1 MTTAEDLFRAG
12 DVKGCLAELQ
22 SEVRKRPA
30 DPKLR
35 IFLAQLLM
43 VTGDWDRAVNQL
55 GVSAELDAS
64 ALPMKHTY
72 TAAIQCEK
80 LRAAVFAGERSP
92 LVLGDPPPWIALLL
106 QALVSS
112 GQGRSQE
119 AVELRARA
127 MEDAETTPGTLNGSP
142 FEWLADADSRLG
154 PVLEVLLNGAYYWVP
169 VARIRRIEF
178 EKPEDVRDL
187 VWLPAQFTWTN
198 DGQAMGLVPVRYPGT
213 EQAAEDVLRLSRKTQ
228 WDELGDGAFAGLGQ
242 RILTTSAEEL
252 GLLEIR
258 TIDMSTQPA
267 LDD

>member
-1 MTTAEDLFRAG
+1 MSTAEELFRAG
-12 DVKGCLAELQ
+12 DLKGCLAELQ

-55 GVSAELDAS
+55 GVSAELDAA

-80 LRAAVFAGERSP
+80 LRAEVFAGKRSP
-92 LVLGDPPPWIALLL
+92 LVLGDPPAWIALLFQSL
-106 QALVSS
+106 ASS
-112 GQGRSQE
+112 GQERTQE
-119 AVELRARA
+119 AADLRARA
-127 MEDAETTPGTLNGSP
+127 LEDAPATPGTMNGTP

-154 PVLEVLLNGAYYWVP
+154 PVMEVLLNGAYYWVP
-169 VARIRRIEF
+169 VQRIRAIEF

-187 VWLPAQFTWTN
+187 LWLPAKFTWTN
-198 DGQAMGLVPVRYPGT
+198 NGEALGLMPVRYPGS
-213 EQAAEDVLRLSRKTQ
+213 EQAGEDALRLSRKTQ
-228 WDELGDGAFAGLGQ
+228 WNELDDGAFAGVGQ
-242 RILTTSAEEL
+242 RVLTTSAEEL

-258 TIDMSTQPA
+258 TIT
-267 LDD
+267 LDAESGG

>member
-1 MTTAEDLFRAG
+1 MSTAEELFRAG
-12 DVKGCLAELQ
+12 DLKGCLAELQ
-22 SEVRKRPA
+22 SEVRRRPA

-43 VTGDWDRAVNQL
+43 VTGDWDRAINQL

-72 TAAIQCEK
+72 TAAIQCER

-92 LVLGDPPPWIALLL
+92 LVLGDPPQWIALLL
-106 QALVSS
+106 QALASS

-119 AVELRARA
+119 AAQLRAKA
-127 MEDAETTPGTLNGSP
+127 LDAAPPTPGTLNGSA

-187 VWLPAQFTWTN
+187 LWLPAQFTWTN
-198 DGQAMGLVPVRYPGT
+198 DGQAMGLVPVRYPQS
-213 EQAAEDVLRLSRKTQ
+213 EQSGEDTLHLSRKTE
-228 WDELGDGAFAGLGQ
+228 WRELPDGAFAGLGQ
-242 RILTTSAEEL
+242 RVLTTSAEEL
-252 GLLEIR
+252 GLLEVR
-258 TIDMSTQPA
+258 TIT
-267 LDD
+267 LDGESGG